1 MRKVI
6 MVGHVACGKTTLCQ
20 CLNGMEMKYKKTQA
34 LEVIHKT
41 IDTPGEYVERRSLF
55 SLILFNINYHLLY
68 KTRLNRRKTSKIK
81 GILRSLYFFMYIF
94 L

>member
-41 IDTPGEYVERRSLF
+41 AVRQKYQC
-55 SLILFNINYHLLY
+55 
-68 KTRLNRRKTSKIK
+68 
-81 GILRSLYFFMYIF
+81 
-94 L
+94 